1 MKETIEKLKARLSMV
16 WMALTSK
23 NVIVTTY
30 EDGKYYVAYSY
41 DSELDPFTGAEI
53 TFNEK

>member
-1 MKETIEKLKARLSMV
+1 MV

-30 EDGKYYVAYSY
+30 EDGEYYVAYSY